1 MWGLSCVFIWQWLL
15 YLGPVNV
22 ESLRFKICG
31 ESLGTSH
38 IVIVKSSKSNFC
50 IGWPTRCSREI
61 FASLVVPNFI
71 HCQFP
76 PWSLF
81 LGGVALF
88 IWGTLSL
95 SNYAIMSGQWY
106 YARETGAHSAQLTHN
121 AHLLFPPVSNYS
133 PQIKVIAE
141 LSDEGLAGIGRR
153 HTCRNPPKL
162 YYLSIQPFRTIYQK
176 ETEITAKF
184 CQTNDWS
191 ENHIL
196 LLPQIFQILQHTS
209 NHLN

>member
-1 MWGLSCVFIWQWLL
+1 MTNSVFTWNLCIAHRAHWAIS
-15 YLGPVNV
+15 YTVN
-22 ESLRFKICG
+22 
-31 ESLGTSH
+31 
-38 IVIVKSSKSNFC
+38 
-50 IGWPTRCSREI
+50 
-61 FASLVVPNFI
+61 
-71 HCQFP
+71 FP
-76 PWSLF
+76 PDHFFMVWLF
-81 LGGVALF
+81 SYG
-88 IWGTLSL
+88 GTLSL

-121 AHLLFPPVSNYS
+121 AHFLFPPVSNYS

-176 ETEITAKF
+176 ETEITTKF

-196 LLPQIFQILQHTS
+196 VLPQIFQIFQHTS

>member
-1 MWGLSCVFIWQWLL
+1 MWGPPIRWSWKVAKARMTNLVHIQSLHRSSCPTL
-15 YLGPVNV
+15 Y
-22 ESLRFKICG
+22 
-31 ESLGTSH
+31 
-38 IVIVKSSKSNFC
+38 NF
-50 IGWPTRCSREI
+50 
-61 FASLVVPNFI
+61 
-71 HCQFP
+71 
-76 PWSLF
+76 PWSLIPWRWCGSF
-81 LGGVALF
+81 HVV
-88 IWGTLSL
+88 TLSL

-121 AHLLFPPVSNYS
+121 AHFLFPPVSNYS

-184 CQTNDWS
+184 WQTNDWS
-191 ENHIL
+191 ENHML
-196 LLPQIFQILQHTS
+196 LLPQIF
-209 NHLN
+209 